1 MKIIPLSEGAFTID
15 TKKVFVPFDTAKD
28 DLQQRPVGSLLV
40 EIQPFAVVTSKDII
54 VLDTG
59 LGFNMPDG
67 TLQIHQNL
75 LNNGIGPLEVT
86 KVLLSHLHKDHAGGI
101 YKDGEML
108 KQKFLSFPNA
118 TYYVNKDE
126 FDFAM
131 AKGKPSYTPTEFEIL
146 GQTDQ
151 VVFTQGDA
159 RPDDPFG
166 RGMIDGYIKYEVT
179 GAHCPFHQVFWI
191 EEDGQKIFFGGD
203 VAPQLQQMKNKF
215 IAKYDFDGRKCMEL
229 RQQWWQQGEEEKWTF
244 LFYHDIKT
252 PVFEF

>member
-1 MKIIPLSEGAFTID
+1 MKIIPLSEGSFTID
-15 TKKVFVPFDTAKD
+15 TTKVFVPFDTNKD

-40 EIQPFAVVTSKDII
+40 EIQPFAIITSKDII
-54 VLDTG
+54 VIDTG
-59 LGFNMPDG
+59 LGFSNPDG
-67 TLQIHQNL
+67 TLQIHQHLFDNS
-75 LNNGIGPLEVT
+75 IGPMEVT
-86 KVLLSHLHKDHAGGI
+86 KVLLSHLHKDHSGGVS
-101 YKDGEML
+101 KEDKMMN
-108 KQKFLSFPNA
+108 QKFMSFPNA

-126 FDFAM
+126 FDFAI

-146 GQTDQ
+146 SQTDQ
-151 VVFTQGDA
+151 VVFTQGNGKI
-159 RPDDPFG
+159 DD
-166 RGMIDGYIKYEVT
+166 YITYEVT

-229 RQQWWQQGEEEKWTF
+229 RQQWWEQGEKEKWTF

-252 PVFEF
+252 PVFQF

>member
-15 TKKVFVPFDTAKD
+15 TTKVFVPFDTVKD

-54 VLDTG
+54 VIDTG
-59 LGFNMPDG
+59 LGFTNKDG

-75 LNNGIGPLEVT
+75 FDNGIGPLEVT
-86 KVLLSHLHKDHAGGI
+86 KVLISHLHKDHSGGVSKEDKI
-101 YKDGEML
+101 LQHKMI
-108 KQKFLSFPNA
+108 SFPNA
-118 TYYVNKDE
+118 AYYVNKDE

-146 GQTDQ
+146 GQSDK
-151 VVFTQGDA
+151 VIFTQGD
-159 RPDDPFG
+159 G
-166 RGMIDGYIKYEVT
+166 VIDNYITYQVS

-191 EEDGQKIFFGGD
+191 EEDGQKIFFGAD

-229 RQQWWQQGEEEKWTF
+229 RQQWWEQGEKEKWTF

-252 PVFEF
+252 PVFGF